1 MTAPRWYEPLIR
13 PITFIAMIGVLS
25 KLFQAIA
32 AILVAHKLGAGVST
46 DAYLLAK
53 SIPVGVYLI
62 ADSLLYNSFVPMYR
76 RRDASSRDAQRFLGA
91 LSYYCFA
98 LAVLAA
104 AALAFAAPAVL
115 RVLGPGSSPET
126 IRLATSLCRLMS
138 LAVLGAIPA
147 SLLKSLNVC
156 RGRYFLASLDAFVM
170 HATMIVVL
178 LFAPIEWDIWPVAAA
193 LPAAFALLCALQVF
207 AARKDL
213 APLRPARAA
222 THFAEMGG
230 LLLPLLAV
238 NALQQ
243 LNALYMTGAASFVG
257 KGAISCMIY
266 SYNIGQIPVS
276 MLDLILLSALFPF
289 SARLS
294 ANGDMRTFRTA
305 YATVTRLL
313 VLILIPATV
322 WIVLV
327 RRELV
332 ELVLQHGRF
341 DARAA
346 EATSVCLIG
355 HALAI
360 APWAL
365 ETFAYRSL
373 FALKRHWR
381 ALHIIVLRVGV
392 NVLLCI
398 VLVPRLGLLGVSM
411 AFALSYTFAAIAG
424 AWAVSRALG
433 GAGSD
438 DGHRPRL
445 VPWKHAGAALVTAA
459 CAACATILFGR
470 ARLEALPMST
480 PLFLAV
486 SAAVSGLLA
495 AVAYGVWFGMPRRA
509 AQTDKPE
516 TPS

>member
-1 MTAPRWYEPLIR
+1 MKAARWYESLIR
-13 PITFIAMIGVLS
+13 PIALIAVIGVLS
-25 KLFQAIA
+25 KLFQAVA

-53 SIPVGVYLI
+53 SIPIGAYLI
-62 ADSLLYNSFVPMYR
+62 VDSLLYNSFVPMYR
-76 RRDASSRDAQRFLGA
+76 RQDASSRAAQRFLGA

-98 LAVLAA
+98 LAILAA
-104 AALAFAAPAVL
+104 AGLAFAAPAVL
-115 RVLGPGSSPET
+115 RVLGPGSSPDT

-170 HATMIVVL
+170 HATMIAAL

-207 AARKDL
+207 AARNDL

-222 THFAEMGG
+222 PHFAEMGG
-230 LLLPLLAV
+230 LIVPLVAV
-238 NALQQ
+238 NAMQQ
-243 LNALYMTGAASFVG
+243 LNALFMNGAASFVG

-266 SYNIGQIPVS
+266 SYNIAQIPVS

-289 SARLS
+289 SARL
-294 ANGDMRTFRTA
+294 AAQGDMRTFRTA
-305 YATVTRLL
+305 YVTVNRLL
-313 VLILIPATV
+313 VLILIPVGV
-322 WIVLV
+322 WIALV
-327 RRELV
+327 RRDLV

-341 DARAA
+341 DAQAA
-346 EATSVCLIG
+346 EATSASLIG
-355 HALAI
+355 HALAV

-381 ALHIIVLRVGV
+381 ALHIIALRVVV
-392 NVLLCI
+392 NVLLCV

-411 AFALSYTFAAIAG
+411 AFAFSYTVAAIAG
-424 AWAVSRALG
+424 AWAVSRALRDA
-433 GAGSD
+433 GAG
-438 DGHRPRL
+438 DGIHRRIL
-445 VPWKHAGAALVTAA
+445 PWKHAGAALLTAA
-459 CAACATILFGR
+459 GTACATILLSRGR
-470 ARLEALPMST
+470 QEALPMST
-480 PLFLAV
+480 PLFLAI
-486 SAAVSGLLA
+486 SAAASGFFA
-495 AVAYGVWFGMPRRA
+495 AVAYSVWFGMLRRA
-509 AQTDKPE
+509 ARTEKPE
-516 TPS
+516 ARS